1 MSRFSPWKK
10 RADEILAV
18 LKILNRPTTYKLVI
32 FCSLGISLNLL
43 DLVGIFLFAT
53 FASGVANLVQGNSS
67 NTRLENFLSDLTQFQ
82 FSTNTF
88 LSMVAGTMLAA
99 LIIKTVASALLNRKV
114 ITFLSDKETEFALQT
129 FKKYQSLNGEDF
141 YSRTAEELYYS
152 VSISASRIFNGVI
165 YPLTQLIA
173 EVFLLL
179 LIFSLLLV
187 VSPATTILAT
197 LFLAGSVFW
206 IGSLAQH
213 RTSIASKLIVESS
226 LKIQE
231 IARHTFDGYKELKNL
246 QNRDLI
252 DSNFERARANFAKN
266 QAEMIWYQQ
275 LPRYSLEAIV
285 IFSAA
290 ALAIYEISNSDI
302 RTALV
307 KLSIYMITIFR
318 ILPSFQKI
326 QSTSLA
332 ITSGLIASRLSRE
345 ILSLKEDVESRN
357 GDICHQSS
365 NPIIAKISV
374 SKITY
379 HYPNSRNS
387 TLADLSFDLPG
398 NCVIGL
404 SGPSGIGKSTLL
416 DIFSGIRVPTT
427 GSVRFLNSQN
437 QEFKPSIAYVPQR
450 PFLLNDSILANITLQ
465 LKNSTEDL
473 KKAKNLF
480 SIFFGQESIERTSKK
495 LSLESKIEMG
505 TNSLSGGQLQR
516 IAIIRALFTD
526 ANLIILDECFSGLD
540 LKVTKD
546 IFRELRRKSLNSS
559 IIIVTHSKSVLK
571 LCDKTFNVN
580 AKRVTESK

>member
-32 FCSLGISLNLL
+32 FCSLGILLNLL

-114 ITFLSDKETEFALQT
+114 ITFLSEKETEFALQT

-173 EVFLLL
+173 EAFLLL

-246 QNRDLI
+246 KNRDLI

-266 QAEMIWYQQ
+266 QAKMIWYQQ

-285 IFSAA
+285 VFSAA

-307 KLSIYMITIFR
+307 KLSIYVITTFR

-345 ILSLKEDVESRN
+345 ILSLKGDVESGN
-357 GDICHQSS
+357 ADICHQPS

-379 HYPNSRNS
+379 HFPNSRNS
-387 TLADLSFDLPG
+387 TLSDLSFDLPG
-398 NCVIGL
+398 NRVIGL

-416 DIFSGIRVPTT
+416 DIFSGIRLPTT

-465 LKNSTEDL
+465 LKNSTEDI

-546 IFRELRRKSLNSS
+546 IFRELRRKSLKSS

-571 LCDKTFNVN
+571 LCDKTFNLS
-580 AKRVTESK
+580 AKRVAESK